1 MTVRLLV
8 TSSSANLLLSAYQPT
23 RILIATYINPDRALR
38 DQVRFCTVLQ
48 LRSDQP
54 QHILATPKKL
64 KARGIVDI
72 SLSFV
77 ETFLSI
83 RLDNIKLPLF
93 RQSHQSILLAP
104 RSVASVR
111 LQEAPV
117 DEFEVCFKRARRL
130 LFTPWPERK
139 SKDDG
144 KKHADD
150 TQSNRKFVKRVTRNK
165 G

>member
-23 RILIATYINPDRALR
+23 RILITTYINPDRALR
-38 DQVRFCTVLQ
+38 DQIRFCTVLQ

-54 QHILATPKKL
+54 QHILTTTKKL

-83 RLDNIKLPLF
+83 RLDNIQTSSVPSISPKHPAGSQIR
-93 RQSHQSILLAP
+93 RQCAAS
-104 RSVASVR
+104 RSTHR
-111 LQEAPV
+111 
-117 DEFEVCFKRARRL
+117 
-130 LFTPWPERK
+130 
-139 SKDDG
+139 
-144 KKHADD
+144 
-150 TQSNRKFVKRVTRNK
+150 
-165 G
+165 